1 MKGKKQH
8 IKKDTYMKKKHR
20 RHIKK
25 IHMKRKKATHKKVTS
40 HKKGTI
46 EMAYKTLTTKA
57 LSLGKGNIQKDG
69 SQNWHF
75 FRIF

>member
-40 HKKGTI
+40 HKKGKGKGK
-46 EMAYKTLTTKA
+46 AYETLTTKA

-69 SQNWHF
+69 SQN
-75 FRIF
+75 